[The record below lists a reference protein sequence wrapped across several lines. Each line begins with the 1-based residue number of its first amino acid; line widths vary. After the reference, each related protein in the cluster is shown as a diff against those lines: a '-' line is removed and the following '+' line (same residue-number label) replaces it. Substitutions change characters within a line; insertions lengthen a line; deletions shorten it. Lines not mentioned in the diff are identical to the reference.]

1 MRAASGVPLLFAL
14 LASTAACTGERRPQF
29 TALATAARLGD
40 TVTIASLSA
49 AGHDVNGVDPG
60 GNHWTPL
67 LHAIHKG
74 QRASVEALIAAG
86 ADVNRSTHGGM
97 TPLLMAVGNGRADIV
112 RLLMAAGADPRTNGA
127 ELLATAVSG
136 GALTDIENPL
146 LGRCNTEVV
155 RALVRQAPD
164 LRLPQNLRSRV
175 ALGFA
180 HLNNCDDVIRIVCK
194 QKCMG

>member
-1 MRAASGVPLLFAL
+1 MTRLFAL
-14 LASTAACTGERRPQF
+14 PLV
-29 TALATAARLGD
+29 ALALAGTGACGEPQPQLTVLANAARAGD
-40 TVTIASLSA
+40 AAAIANLA
-49 AGHDVNGVDPG
+49 TAGHDVNGVDPG

-74 QRASVEALIAAG
+74 QRRSVEALIAAG
-86 ADVNRSTHGGM
+86 ADVNRASPGRT
-97 TPLLMAVGNGRADIV
+97 TPLLMAVGNGQADIV
-112 RLLMAAGADPRTNGA
+112 RLLLAAGANPRINGP

-155 RALVRQAPD
+155 RTLVREAPD
-164 LRLPQNLRSRV
+164 LRLPQNLRSRI

-180 HLNNCDDVIRIVCK
+180 HLNNCDDVLRLVCK
-194 QKCMG
+194 NKCMG